1 MEIFI
6 YEVSYMELVKLLLLL
21 MVIGFF
27 IKLLNRML
35 MYIIKNVNIE
45 IKNKRL
51 KYGILSRKDIAECN
65 INEFEDL
72 CREYV
77 NVSKGIKNTTLLSEQ
92 SKGGVDIIGNEYGG
106 LTYIRCVL
114 KNMKESKEGIYSDEA
129 WEEIDREEL
138 ENFLGRM
145 IQDGVKKGI
154 VITNSDFS
162 KEALEF
168 ISILNSNS
176 KKYYIEAI
184 DGYTFLEGVR
194 EIRETEYKDV
204 LEYV

>member
-6 YEVSYMELVKLLLLL
+6 YEVSCMELVKLLLLI

-35 MYIIKNVNIE
+35 LYVIKNVKVD

-51 KYGILSRKDIAECN
+51 KYGIISRKDLVGCN
-65 INEFEDL
+65 TNEFEDL

-77 NVSKGIKNTTLLSEQ
+77 NTSKGIKNTTVLSEQ

-106 LTYIRCVL
+106 LTYIRCIL
-114 KNMKESKEGIYSDEA
+114 KNMKESKEGNYSDDV
-129 WEEIDREEL
+129 WEEIDKEEL

-176 KKYYIEAI
+176 KKYHIEAI

-194 EIRETEYKDV
+194 EIRETEFKEV